1 MCERVN
7 TSQHSNN
14 KTLIEKAQASIE
26 QYQADL
32 SQAKEKSAGLLNSI
46 EQKFPDY
53 QQRAEQLFGEYKF
66 KQLQRLYDKLN
77 KKVSSTESLLS
88 QLNSEMRANSKS
100 EPQVDLTQTLDQML
114 LQQEQQAR
122 RQSGAPQ
129 LVSAEPSNN
138 EFELQSL
145 KSIRESMKYSNIDAT
160 IDRAIE
166 HFPENA
172 GPHNPHMLAIT
183 SLMKM
188 RDLSPQYLRRFT
200 SYIETVLWLEKNE
213 VKLNRKISS

>member
-1 MCERVN
+1 
-7 TSQHSNN
+7 
-14 KTLIEKAQASIE
+14 
-26 QYQADL
+26 
-32 SQAKEKSAGLLNSI
+32 
-46 EQKFPDY
+46 
-53 QQRAEQLFGEYKF
+53 
-66 KQLQRLYDKLN
+66 
-77 KKVSSTESLLS
+77 
-88 QLNSEMRANSKS
+88 MRANSKN

-129 LVSAEPSNN
+129 LVSTEPSPD

>member
-1 MCERVN
+1 M
-7 TSQHSNN
+7 
-14 KTLIEKAQASIE
+14 LIEKTQSSIE

-32 SQAKEKSAGLLNSI
+32 SQAKEKSNDLLKSI

-77 KKVSSTESLLS
+77 KQTNHIESLLTL
-88 QLNSEMRANSKS
+88 LNSEMRANSKS

-122 RQSGAPQ
+122 RQSGASE
-129 LVSAEPSNN
+129 LASAEPNN
-138 EFELQSL
+138 DEFELQSL